1 MLRMLI
7 LALCLVLASGE
18 SQSQQAGS
26 QISGHGSRSCAEI
39 LESYDN
45 KGGVNFRKLQYI
57 SWVHGFITSYSYQKN
72 SAIDTDWN
80 HALPYIGLYCNKH
93 KNETLLDAS
102 IDLLNHLLKLK
113 NK

>member
-1 MLRMLI
+1 MLRTLLI
-7 LALCLVLASGE
+7 LICLVLVSGE
-18 SQSQQAGS
+18 SHSQPRELI
-26 QISGHGSRSCAEI
+26 ISGHGSRSCTEI

-72 SAIDTDWN
+72 TPIETDWN
-80 HALPYIGLYCNKH
+80 HALPFIGLYCNKY

-102 IDLLNHLLKLK
+102 IKLIEHLLETKIK
-113 NK
+113 

>member
-1 MLRMLI
+1 MLRTLVVVLGLI
-7 LALCLVLASGE
+7 LASGE
-18 SQSQQAGS
+18 SQAQQAEFK
-26 QISGHGSRSCAEI
+26 ISGQGSRPCSEI
-39 LESYDN
+39 LKSFDN

-72 SAIDTDWN
+72 SPIDTDWN
-80 HALPYIGLYCNKH
+80 HAMPFIGLYCNKH

-102 IDLLNHLLKLK
+102 TQLLNHLLKSK